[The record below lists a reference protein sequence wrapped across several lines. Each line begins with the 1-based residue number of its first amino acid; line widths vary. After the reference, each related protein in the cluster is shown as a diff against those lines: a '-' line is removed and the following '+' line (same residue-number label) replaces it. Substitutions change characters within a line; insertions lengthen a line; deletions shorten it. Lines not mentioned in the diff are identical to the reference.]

1 MALPGGLRYVYIG
14 ITMIPRENSR
24 AMGKDF
30 LKIDT
35 EAKMV
40 AAL

>member
-1 MALPGGLRYVYIG
+1 MALPGGLGYVYLG
-14 ITMIPRENSR
+14 IPVTPRENSR